1 MLSTNKVGT
10 KVELIGTQRN
20 KKNVCSCKNE
30 NYNKLGQVST
40 FRLFPIFDRK
50 FVTQKV
56 NTRTQIIKNLNNPEY
71 SLNVDR
77 LNGVTCNISKQEKLK
92 IKKKPTPFRM
102 PFNHHRKR
110 STCKGGLNDFETSGG
125 ERFNGSCLEN
135 VKVIKETADP
145 CECPKSIITNRLV
158 GKTGIRF
165 INDSTYKNYLQRN
178 GKLYYQ
184 NAQGL
189 LYENKVSKDNNTFK
203 IGNLGIMEYNKNLN
217 TSPRQECMLYRKR
230 PTSLREIIYTMKMI
244 PTATKKISNP
254 KYGKSGSV
262 SCRSRVN
269 RLKYQTKMSS
279 QINHS
284 SKVTYNN
291 CINGEECSKY
301 KNPGPN
307 IKQRKNENVSC
318 IPSRIHKQ
326 NKLSC
331 PQPLV
336 IDVIGPSEKADAE
349 FYFRTTFPS
358 STDLE
363 KLTDDYNIL
372 FNSIFYDGNKAQ
384 VYFRTTFPN
393 SSFLEKLS
401 DDYNIVYNIEYM

>member
-1 MLSTNKVGT
+1 MSNR
-10 KVELIGTQRN
+10 VELIGTQRN

-40 FRLFPIFDRK
+40 FRLFPIFDRR

-56 NTRTQIIKNLNNPEY
+56 NTRTEIINNLNK
-71 SLNVDR
+71 SGFILNVNR
-77 LNGVTCNISKQEKLK
+77 VNGETCNISKQEKLK

-102 PFNHHRKR
+102 PFNHYRKR
-110 STCKGGLNDFETSGG
+110 STCRGGLNDFETSSG
-125 ERFNGSCLEN
+125 ERINGDCLEN
-135 VKVIKETADP
+135 VKVIKETANP
-145 CECPKSIITNRLV
+145 CECPKSIITTRLV
-158 GKTGIRF
+158 GKTGVRF
-165 INDSTYKNYLQRN
+165 VNDSTYKNYLQRN
-178 GKLYYQ
+178 GKLYSQ
-184 NAQGL
+184 NSQGL
-189 LYENKVSKDNNTFK
+189 LNENKVDGEKYTFK
-203 IGNLGIMEYNKNLN
+203 IGNLGSMIYNKNLN
-217 TSPRQECMLYRKR
+217 TVPQKECMLYRKR
-230 PTSLREIIYTMKMI
+230 PTSLNEITYTMKMI
-244 PTATKKISNP
+244 PTSTKKNLNP
-254 KYGKSGSV
+254 KYGKTGSV
-262 SCRSRVN
+262 SCRSRIH
-269 RLKYQTKMSS
+269 RLRYQTNISS

-284 SKVTYNN
+284 SKITYNN

-307 IKQRKNENVSC
+307 IKERKNENVSC

-336 IDVIGPSEKADAE
+336 IDVISPSEKADAE

-363 KLTDDYNIL
+363 KITDDYNIL
-372 FNSIFYDGNKAQ
+372 FNKIFYDGNKAE
-384 VYFRTTFPN
+384 VYFRTTFPD
-393 SSFLEKLS
+393 SSILEKLS